1 VFKESRAV
9 VTWSVAR
16 VVCYHNV
23 YHFCILL
30 AQLSS
35 FHVSS
40 IQRKDNIF
48 QSMRHLLVDVSI
60 FKCISMVFT
69 DVRDEVVS
77 NRQSPDTK
85 HLYAVQPWFGWHMI
99 QLQYLSLMAKA
110 AIFDLGLVL

>member
-1 VFKESRAV
+1 
-9 VTWSVAR
+9 
-16 VVCYHNV
+16 
-23 YHFCILL
+23 
-30 AQLSS
+30 
-35 FHVSS
+35 
-40 IQRKDNIF
+40 
-48 QSMRHLLVDVSI
+48 
-60 FKCISMVFT
+60 MVFT